1 MKNERALVLGGGG
14 ITGIAWE
21 SGVLAALIENGM
33 KISQIDKIFGTS
45 AGAFVGAV
53 LSNNQDMKSYYHYL
67 NENKDPN
74 EQTKLK
80 KEVYEMWR
88 QAYIQGGNNQESIGR
103 LLGEM
108 IDQVQPVISMKERK
122 KAIAKRLNDSKWTSQ
137 LVITAIN
144 ARTGQLETINQQ
156 IGMDLIDSVAAS
168 EAVPG
173 LWPHVTMTGKDYIDG
188 GMVSSTN
195 ACLAKDFKQILII
208 APLTQKIG
216 KLPNVF
222 DDEITLS
229 NTSDVYTITP
239 DEFSKS
245 IIGDNIYD
253 ASVII
258 EVGNA
263 GYEQGKRLVKE
274 IEALMPEWLS

>member
-33 KISQIDKIFGTS
+33 NISQIGKIFGTS

-88 QAYIQGGNNQESIGR
+88 QAYIQGGNNQENIGR

-173 LWPHVTMTGKDYIDG
+173 LWPHVTMNGKEYIDG

-253 ASVII
+253 ASAII

-263 GYEQGKRLVKE
+263 GYEQGKRLAKE
-274 IEALMPEWLS
+274 IKALMPEWLS

>member
-173 LWPHVTMTGKDYIDG
+173 LWPHVTMNGKDYIDG

-216 KLPNVF
+216 ELPNVF

>member
-1 MKNERALVLGGGG
+1 M
-14 ITGIAWE
+14 
-21 SGVLAALIENGM
+21 NG
-33 KISQIDKIFGTS
+33 
-45 AGAFVGAV
+45 
-53 LSNNQDMKSYYHYL
+53 
-67 NENKDPN
+67 
-74 EQTKLK
+74 
-80 KEVYEMWR
+80 KE
-88 QAYIQGGNNQESIGR
+88 
-103 LLGEM
+103 
-108 IDQVQPVISMKERK
+108 
-122 KAIAKRLNDSKWTSQ
+122 
-137 LVITAIN
+137 
-144 ARTGQLETINQQ
+144 
-156 IGMDLIDSVAAS
+156 
-168 EAVPG
+168 
-173 LWPHVTMTGKDYIDG
+173 YIDG

-263 GYEQGKRLVKE
+263 GYEQGKRLAKE
-274 IEALMPEWLS
+274 IKALMPEWLS

>member
-33 KISQIDKIFGTS
+33 NISQIGKIFGTS

-53 LSNNQDMKSYYHYL
+53 LSNNQDMKAYYHYL

-88 QAYIQGGNNQESIGR
+88 QAYIQGGNNQENIGR

-173 LWPHVTMTGKDYIDG
+173 LWPHVTMNGKDYIDG

>member
-173 LWPHVTMTGKDYIDG
+173 LWPHVTMNGKDYIDG

>member
-173 LWPHVTMTGKDYIDG
+173 LWPHVTINGKDYIDG

>member
-67 NENKDPN
+67 NENKDTN

-173 LWPHVTMTGKDYIDG
+173 LWPHVTMNGKDYIDG

>member
-173 LWPHVTMTGKDYIDG
+173 LWPHVTMNGKDYIDG

-195 ACLAKDFKQILII
+195 ACLAKDFMQILII

>member
-33 KISQIDKIFGTS
+33 NISQIGKIFGTS

-53 LSNNQDMKSYYHYL
+53 LSNNQDMKAYYHYL

-88 QAYIQGGNNQESIGR
+88 QAYIQGGNNQENIGR

-122 KAIAKRLNDSKWTSQ
+122 KAIAKRLNGSKWTSQ

-173 LWPHVTMTGKDYIDG
+173 LWPHVTMNGKEYIDG

-263 GYEQGKRLVKE
+263 GYEQGKRLAKE
-274 IEALMPEWLS
+274 IKALMPEWLS

>member
-33 KISQIDKIFGTS
+33 NISQIGKIFGTS

-88 QAYIQGGNNQESIGR
+88 QAYIQGGNNQENIGR

-122 KAIAKRLNDSKWTSQ
+122 KAIAKRLNGSKWTSQ

-173 LWPHVTMTGKDYIDG
+173 LWPHVTMNGKEYIDG

-263 GYEQGKRLVKE
+263 GYEQGKRLAKE
-274 IEALMPEWLS
+274 IKALMPEWLS

>member
-88 QAYIQGGNNQESIGR
+88 QAYIQGGNNQENIGR

-122 KAIAKRLNDSKWTSQ
+122 KAIAKRLNGSKWTSQ

-173 LWPHVTMTGKDYIDG
+173 LWPHVTMNGKDYIDG

>member
-33 KISQIDKIFGTS
+33 NISQIGKIFGTS

-53 LSNNQDMKSYYHYL
+53 LSNNQDMKAYYHYL

-88 QAYIQGGNNQESIGR
+88 QAYIQGGNNQENIGR

-122 KAIAKRLNDSKWTSQ
+122 KAIAKRLNGSK
-137 LVITAIN
+137 
-144 ARTGQLETINQQ
+144 
-156 IGMDLIDSVAAS
+156 
-168 EAVPG
+168 
-173 LWPHVTMTGKDYIDG
+173 
-188 GMVSSTN
+188 
-195 ACLAKDFKQILII
+195 
-208 APLTQKIG
+208 
-216 KLPNVF
+216 
-222 DDEITLS
+222 
-229 NTSDVYTITP
+229 
-239 DEFSKS
+239 
-245 IIGDNIYD
+245 
-253 ASVII
+253 
-258 EVGNA
+258 
-263 GYEQGKRLVKE
+263 
-274 IEALMPEWLS
+274 

>member
-173 LWPHVTMTGKDYIDG
+173 LWPHVTMNGKEYIDG

-263 GYEQGKRLVKE
+263 GYEQGKRLAKE
-274 IEALMPEWLS
+274 IKALMPEWLS

>member
-173 LWPHVTMTGKDYIDG
+173 LWPHVTMNGKDYIDG
-188 GMVSSTN
+188 RMVSSTN

>member
-173 LWPHVTMTGKDYIDG
+173 LWPHVTMNGKDYIDE

>member
-33 KISQIDKIFGTS
+33 NISQIGKIFGTS

-53 LSNNQDMKSYYHYL
+53 LSNNQDMKAYYHYL

-173 LWPHVTMTGKDYIDG
+173 LWPHVTMNGKDYIDG

>member
-173 LWPHVTMTGKDYIDG
+173 LWPHVTMNGKDYIDG

-195 ACLAKDFKQILII
+195 ASLAKDFKQILII

>member
-173 LWPHVTMTGKDYIDG
+173 LWPHVTMNGKDYIDG

-208 APLTQKIG
+208 APL
-216 KLPNVF
+216 
-222 DDEITLS
+222 
-229 NTSDVYTITP
+229 
-239 DEFSKS
+239 
-245 IIGDNIYD
+245 
-253 ASVII
+253 
-258 EVGNA
+258 
-263 GYEQGKRLVKE
+263 
-274 IEALMPEWLS
+274 

>member
-173 LWPHVTMTGKDYIDG
+173 LWPHVTMNGKDYIDG

-263 GYEQGKRLVKE
+263 GYEQGKRLAKE
-274 IEALMPEWLS
+274 IKALMPEWLS

>member
-33 KISQIDKIFGTS
+33 NISQIGKIFGTS

-53 LSNNQDMKSYYHYL
+53 LSNNQDMKAYYHYL

-122 KAIAKRLNDSKWTSQ
+122 KAIAKRLNGSKWTSQ

-173 LWPHVTMTGKDYIDG
+173 LWPHVTMNGKEYIDG

-263 GYEQGKRLVKE
+263 GYEQGKRLAKE
-274 IEALMPEWLS
+274 IKALMPEWLS

>member
-33 KISQIDKIFGTS
+33 NISQIGKIFGTS

-53 LSNNQDMKSYYHYL
+53 LSNNQDMKAYYHYL

-88 QAYIQGGNNQESIGR
+88 QAYIQGGNNQENIGR

-122 KAIAKRLNDSKWTSQ
+122 KAIAKRLNGSKWTSQ

-168 EAVPG
+168 GAVPG
-173 LWPHVTMTGKDYIDG
+173 LWPHVTMNGKEYIDG

-229 NTSDVYTITP
+229 NTSNVYTITP

-263 GYEQGKRLVKE
+263 GYEQGKRLAKE
-274 IEALMPEWLS
+274 IKALMPEWLS

>member
-33 KISQIDKIFGTS
+33 NISQIGKIFGTS

-88 QAYIQGGNNQESIGR
+88 QAYIQGGNNQENIGR

-122 KAIAKRLNDSKWTSQ
+122 KAIAKRLNGSKWTSQ

-173 LWPHVTMTGKDYIDG
+173 LWPHVTMNGKDYIDG

>member
-33 KISQIDKIFGTS
+33 NISQIDKIFGTS

-88 QAYIQGGNNQESIGR
+88 QAYIQGGNNQENIGR

-122 KAIAKRLNDSKWTSQ
+122 KAIAKRLNGSKWTSQ

-168 EAVPG
+168 RAVPG
-173 LWPHVTMTGKDYIDG
+173 LWPHVTMNGKEYIDG

-263 GYEQGKRLVKE
+263 GYEQGKRLAKE
-274 IEALMPEWLS
+274 IKALMPEWLS

>member
-173 LWPHVTMTGKDYIDG
+173 LWPHVTMNGKEYIDG